1 MSECVDK
8 KLGVLL
14 HAYELNALA
23 EEDAE
28 RFELHLLECEHC
40 FREVETFGREVAV
53 LCTDEGIKAAARKS
67 SRENL
72 VEKFLRRFSG
82 GRKAAVAR
90 ALAVIAALLIIVI
103 PAYLA
108 LNKPA
113 MLGGGE
119 LQSLTLTQFRS
130 GGTPPLKISLGD
142 KARIEFAFREAA
154 EGKTYL
160 VRIMSVD
167 DSLAVESHEISEFD
181 EGGMGQLVISLR
193 DKQPG
198 IYSLTIIDP
207 NVKPVMS
214 LIEYNFRI
222 MP

>member
-23 EEDAE
+23 EADAE

-40 FREVETFGREVAV
+40 FREVEAFGCEVAV
-53 LCTDEGIKAAARKS
+53 LRTDEGIKAAARKS

-82 GRKAAVAR
+82 GRKTAVPK
-90 ALAVIAALLIIVI
+90 ALAVIAALLILAI
-103 PAYLA
+103 PAYLV

-130 GGTPPLKISLGD
+130 GTPPLKISLGD

-154 EGKTYL
+154 PGKSYL

-167 DSLAVESHEISEFD
+167 DSLAVESHEFSEFD

-207 NVKPVMS
+207 NVKPVMP